1 MKQPKVRPP
10 SAGVLNTESHELDR
24 EPSFGSLTTDELAPP
39 PADISDAPMTPNE
52 NGTRAASLDMMS
64 FRTPR
69 EIKYRMKVLAATL
82 EVPVQVLC
90 TRAFVKFLADAKSG
104 SDSPPLN

>member
-1 MKQPKVRPP
+1 MRQPRVRPP
-10 SAGVLNTESHELDR
+10 SAGVLNMASHELDR

-39 PADISDAPMTPNE
+39 PANIGDAPRTPNE
-52 NGTRAASLDMMS
+52 DGTGAQSLDMMS

-69 EIKYRMKVLAATL
+69 EIKYRMKVLAVTL

-104 SDSPPLN
+104 SDGLPLN

>member
-1 MKQPKVRPP
+1 
-10 SAGVLNTESHELDR
+10 
-24 EPSFGSLTTDELAPP
+24 
-39 PADISDAPMTPNE
+39 
-52 NGTRAASLDMMS
+52 MMS

-69 EIKYRMKVLAATL
+69 EIKYRMKVLAVTL

-104 SDSPPLN
+104 SDRPLLN

>member
-1 MKQPKVRPP
+1 MKQPRVRPP
-10 SAGVLNTESHELDR
+10 SARVLNMASHELDP
-24 EPSFGSLTTDELAPP
+24 EPIFGSLTTDELAPP

>member
-1 MKQPKVRPP
+1 
-10 SAGVLNTESHELDR
+10 
-24 EPSFGSLTTDELAPP
+24 LA
-39 PADISDAPMTPNE
+39 
-52 NGTRAASLDMMS
+52 MMS

-104 SDSPPLN
+104 SDRPPLK

>member
-1 MKQPKVRPP
+1 MKQPRVRPP
-10 SAGVLNTESHELDR
+10 SAGVLNMTSHELDP
-24 EPSFGSLTTDELAPP
+24 EPIFGSLTTDELAPP
-39 PADISDAPMTPNE
+39 PTDVGDVPMTPNE
-52 NGTRAASLDMMS
+52 NGTGAEALDMIS

-90 TRAFVKFLADAKSG
+90 TRALVKFLAGAKSG